1 MLKRFRYVHDIP
13 NAFIGRILHAEPKKI
28 ASVVKR
34 KTRHALGIAV
44 DFVGD
49 PLKDKKVTELN
60 TLVKLLSKDMGLLI
74 PFPTIQVIPPESVRS
89 LR

>member
-1 MLKRFRYVHDIP
+1 MLKRLRYVYDIP
-13 NAFIGRILHAEPKKI
+13 NAFIGGILHAEPKKI

-49 PLKDKKVTELN
+49 PLKDKKVTEFN
-60 TLVKLLSKDMGLLI
+60 TLVVATISFPVVGYLI
-74 PFPTIQVIPPESVRS
+74 SCDTSCA
-89 LR
+89 